1 MPSRMPSIRQS
12 QRQWHLI
19 GRASGNAIGCPFPLS
34 NAIVNAGND
43 IGNAIEKAMPSDR
56 QNQGQCHRIG
66 NQRKLHKITIG
77 GASSDAIVLAMPAR
91 LMAIFSRQCQRQCH
105 RIAKASGN
113 AIGGASSDAIV
124 LAKPAMLM
132 AIFSRQCHGQSHRI
146 GKVSSN
152 AIGGA
157 SSDAIVLAMPA
168 RLMAIFSWQCHR
180 IGKASGNANPL
191 SNSTRQCHQQC
202 HRLPISA
209 RQWQR
214 INPTWFFAQN
224 SFFIKSSQIRTIER
238 G

>member
-1 MPSRMPSIRQS
+1 MPSNRQS
-12 QRQWHLI
+12 QRQCHRRSQQRCHRI
-19 GRASGNAIGCPFPLS
+19 GKASDANGHFLS
-34 NAIVNAGND
+34 
-43 IGNAIEKAMPSDR
+43 AMPWTKPSNR
-56 QNQGQCHRIG
+56 QSQQQCHRRSQQRCHRIG
-66 NQRKLHKITIG
+66 N
-77 GASSDAIVLAMPAR
+77 ASEANGHFL
-91 LMAIFSRQCQRQCH
+91 
-105 RIAKASGN
+105 
-113 AIGGASSDAIV
+113 
-124 LAKPAMLM
+124 
-132 AIFSRQCHGQSHRI
+132 
-146 GKVSSN
+146 
-152 AIGGA
+152 
-157 SSDAIVLAMPA
+157 LAMPA